1 MGYLR
6 IPCHLLLIRF
16 IGSSATIPF
25 TGLFSPGRGSYGA
38 NATFRVATKEGG
50 GMGRQR
56 DSHITDYY
64 RHKAARLARGSA
76 PYQQP
81 IIDSFL
87 RELRAKEDL
96 SGWVCLDFGCGVG
109 KNHATLG
116 KHVRRLT
123 AVDVSMDGLREAK
136 GNAPSGIPSL
146 FSCYDGY
153 SLPFPDSVF
162 DLVVCTEVLEHVADP
177 RQAMNEICRV
187 LAPGGYLITSVP
199 NYFNLAGLIKLIMDA
214 RVGTPQWEP
223 WGSHPGGFERF
234 TTSFWLERAVK
245 SGNIAVLR
253 ARGVNMTMAWDGLA
267 RIPLG
272 QRALRRLDRYSVSW
286 RFCMN
291 YFLLGRSLK
300 K

>member
-1 MGYLR
+1 M
-6 IPCHLLLIRF
+6 
-16 IGSSATIPF
+16 STE
-25 TGLFSPGRGSYGA
+25 PGRPHGVSAHPLSSVANPVYSKFSYNTFHWPLLGGRGHYGA
-38 NATFRVATKEGG
+38 NATFRVAAKEGG
-50 GMGRQR
+50 GMRRQR
-56 DSHITDYY
+56 DSHITEYY
-64 RHKAARLARGSA
+64 QHEAARLARGSA

-87 RELRAKEDL
+87 RELGTKEDL

-109 KNHATLG
+109 KNQATLG

-187 LAPGGYLITSVP
+187 LAPGGYLVTSVP

-223 WGSHPGGFERF
+223 WGSHPGGFER
-234 TTSFWLERAVK
+234 
-245 SGNIAVLR
+245 
-253 ARGVNMTMAWDGLA
+253 
-267 RIPLG
+267 
-272 QRALRRLDRYSVSW
+272 YSVSW

-300 K
+300 KTPSR